1 MRPLEYLLLF
11 ESIILGAAVG
21 DLAKSLHR
29 LLAAGAR
36 VKWDWL
42 APLAALMM
50 LLKIVNH
57 WWRWF
62 GLEPIANQLTFEMFV
77 GVLGVTVL
85 LYLISADTLPDEVPE
100 GPIDLRAHYQGVSR
114 RLWILFVI
122 HGVLQISVNA
132 WAALRIVG
140 LRPPIFSTDY
150 LIVPAALS
158 LLIVRSRWW
167 HAACLIALSAFYAG
181 QFFGQAL
188 IR

>member
-11 ESIILGAAVG
+11 ESIILGLAVG

-29 LLAAGAR
+29 LLVAWER

-42 APLAALMM
+42 APLAALMI

-62 GLEPIANQLTFEMFV
+62 DLEPIANELTFEMFL
-77 GVLGVTVL
+77 GVLGATLL
-85 LYLISADTLPDEVPE
+85 LYLISADTLPDEVPA
-100 GPIDLRAHYQGVSR
+100 GPIDLRAHYQRVSR
-114 RLWILFVI
+114 RLWILFI
-122 HGVLQISVNA
+122 AHGVMQVSVLL
-132 WAALRIVG
+132 WAALRIEG
-140 LRPPIFSTDY
+140 LRPPAFSPDY

-158 LLIVRSRWW
+158 LLFVRARWW

-181 QFFGQAL
+181 QFFGLAL
-188 IR
+188 ER